1 MIGIL
6 VFFYYKYLFII
17 SSNPSAIKIL
27 HVIVYILNAFI
38 DNRFCKALLK
48 HNVHY
53 FFIMIDWRNI
63 TWNYTEAWV
72 QLCIFRWKM
81 FLEFIPSSYIVSFL
95 FSRLRGRGIWIL
107 EQMLRSSTEQ
117 WRISYFVIQM
127 IKFSK
132 MCSVFVNLIKRFPCI
147 AENILIWTNG
157 SKFHPFKKKKIT

>member
-17 SSNPSAIKIL
+17 RSNPSAIKIL

-38 DNRFCKALLK
+38 DNRFCKAFLK

-53 FFIMIDWRNI
+53 FFYNDRLAKYNMKLHRSMGTI
-63 TWNYTEAWV
+63 
-72 QLCIFRWKM
+72 IFRWKM

-127 IKFSK
+127 IKSSK

-147 AENILIWTNG
+147 AENISIWTNG
-157 SKFHPFKKKKIT
+157 SKFHP